1 MDLFLCLWPIISPYT
16 LMYRFAVKV
25 LKSFIYTGSW
35 WIKKDY
41 VGVIYLCSGCSN
53 IDRKSLVLVEKDRN
67 LCFRSNEVAN
77 GEGFKICPLAIRL
90 FHRIE
95 MLFDSVLHF
104 INLWFILD
112 YNLLKLW
119 YGDKLLILGQTPSFW
134 SNFPH
139 GLPLDFILRWFSESL
154 LSW

>member
-53 IDRKSLVLVEKDRN
+53 IDQKSLVLVEKDGN

-119 YGDKLLILGQTPSFW
+119 WWQTTNIGPNSKLLKQ
-134 SNFPH
+134 
-139 GLPLDFILRWFSESL
+139 FSPRSSSRL
-154 LSW
+154 HKK